1 MAQRRPPNPV
11 PGCGRPPL
19 TRVPHAPARLPFP
32 PPGYETGLIP
42 FGIHE
47 MIPARPLQHRDQT
60 AYSLNTIDPDIRG
73 RTFSFAWQ
81 REEMWNT
88 RAIHEIDSSEGDQEI
103 NPTRN
108 LSEYQEVGERSR
120 YTIEYRRI
128 LEEVEKRD
136 QVEGAE
142 GRVDET
148 V

>member
-1 MAQRRPPNPV
+1 
-11 PGCGRPPL
+11 
-19 TRVPHAPARLPFP
+19 
-32 PPGYETGLIP
+32 
-42 FGIHE
+42 
-47 MIPARPLQHRDQT
+47 
-60 AYSLNTIDPDIRG
+60 
-73 RTFSFAWQ
+73 
-81 REEMWNT
+81 MWNT